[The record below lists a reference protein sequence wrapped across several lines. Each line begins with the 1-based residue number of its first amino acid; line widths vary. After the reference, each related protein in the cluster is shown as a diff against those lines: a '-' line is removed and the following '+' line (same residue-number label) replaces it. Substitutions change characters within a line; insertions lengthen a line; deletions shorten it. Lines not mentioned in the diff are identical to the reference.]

1 VVAFALAVAV
11 SFLPGHLSQE
21 AAAQTGQPVVYE
33 GARLI
38 TGDGISVIE
47 NGAFVVRDGAI
58 EQIGARNAVKAPS
71 GARHVDLSGKTVM
84 PLLIDVHGH
93 IGYMKDATTDKS
105 NYSRENVLDHLH
117 RYMYYGVG
125 AMQSLGTDREDVELK
140 IRNEQRAG
148 TLKDPSLALMFTADR
163 GLVAP
168 TPGQVNGGAA
178 FATDVLHEVSSVEDA
193 REFVRAEAAKK
204 PDLIKFW
211 VDDRNHTKVKLTP
224 ALYGPSID
232 QAHKLGF
239 RAVAHVYYLDDAKE
253 LVRSGI
259 NGFAHLVRDMPEDD
273 ELVKLIK
280 EHNVFACTTMSVQ
293 RNDTANWIDDPA
305 LAETVRPGVIAQVKA
320 GLAGRGAGRVAG
332 APTAGGGQ
340 GQREGGP
347 PPGAGARGQRGGGNG
362 LGAYADLEG
371 SLRKLNAA
379 GAHIVMCGD
388 DGFATQFPGF
398 TEHRELKG
406 MVDAGL
412 TPLQAIHI
420 ATQNGA
426 ETLALE
432 YKPMKDRGTLARG
445 KRADFIVLDANPL
458 DDIVNTRKISAVYHD
473 GIAVDRATLR
483 AAWTG
488 SAQASVA
495 IR

>member
-1 VVAFALAVAV
+1 MAFALSVAA
-11 SFLPGHLSQE
+11 SLFPGPLSQE
-21 AAAQTGQPVVYE
+21 VAAQSVQPVVYE

-38 TGDGISVIE
+38 TADSMSVIE
-47 NGAFVVRDGAI
+47 NGAFVVRNGII
-58 EQIGARNAVKAPS
+58 EQIGARNAVSAPS
-71 GARHVDLSGKTVM
+71 GARQVDLSGKTVM
-84 PLLIDVHGH
+84 PLLMDVHGH
-93 IGYMKDATTDKS
+93 IGYMKGATTDKS

-125 AMQSLGTDREDVELK
+125 AMQSLGTDRDDVELQ

-168 TPGQVNGGAA
+168 TPGQINGGAA
-178 FATDVLHEVSSVEDA
+178 FAPDVLHEVISAEDA

-224 ALYGPSID
+224 ELYRPIID
-232 QAHKLGF
+232 EAHKRGF

-259 NGFAHLVRDMPEDD
+259 DGFAHLVRDLPEDD
-273 ELVKLIK
+273 ELVQLIRA
-280 EHNVFACTTMSVQ
+280 HNVFACTTMSVQ
-293 RNDTANWIDDPA
+293 RGDTASWIDDPA
-305 LAETVRPGVIAQVKA
+305 LAETVRPEVIASLKA
-320 GLAGRGAGRVAG
+320 GLAGRGASRAG
-332 APTAGGGQ
+332 APPAAGGQ
-340 GQREGGP
+340 GQQAGGP
-347 PPGAGARGQRGGGNG
+347 PQGFGGQGQRGGGNG
-362 LGAYADLEG
+362 VGGYAYLEE

-379 GAHIVMCGD
+379 GVHVVMCGD
-388 DGFATQFPGF
+388 DGFASQFPGF

-412 TPLQAIHI
+412 TPLQAIRI

-426 ETLALE
+426 ETLGL
-432 YKPMKDRGTLARG
+432 KDRGTLARG

-458 DDIVNTRKISAVYHD
+458 DNIANSRKISAVYHD
-473 GIAVDRATLR
+473 GIAVDRVALR

-488 SAQASVA
+488 SAPT
-495 IR
+495 RPEPRRGD

>member
-1 VVAFALAVAV
+1 MMRGIFRVVAFALPVAA
-11 SFLPGHLSQE
+11 SFSPGPLSQK
-21 AAAQTGQPVVYE
+21 AAAQTAQPVVYE

-38 TGDGISVIE
+38 TADAISVIE
-47 NGAFVVRDGAI
+47 NGAFVVRNGII
-58 EQIGARNAVKAPS
+58 EQIGARNAVNAPS

-84 PLLIDVHGH
+84 PLLMDVHGH
-93 IGYMKDATTDKS
+93 IGYMKGATTDKS

-125 AMQSLGTDREDVELK
+125 AMQSLGTDRDDVELQ

-168 TPGQVNGGAA
+168 TPGQINGGAA
-178 FATDVLHEVSSVEDA
+178 FAPDVLHEVTSAEDA

-224 ALYGPSID
+224 ELYRPIVD
-232 QAHKLGF
+232 EAHKLGF
-239 RAVAHVYYLDDAKE
+239 RAIAHVYYLDDAKE

-259 NGFAHLVRDMPEDD
+259 NGFAHLVRDLPEDD
-273 ELVKLIK
+273 ELVQLIK
-280 EHNVFACTTMSVQ
+280 AHNVFACTTMSVQ
-293 RNDTANWIDDPA
+293 RGDTSSWIDDPA
-305 LAETVRPGVIAQVKA
+305 LAETVRPEVIASLKG
-320 GLAGRGAGRVAG
+320 GLAGRGTGRAAG
-332 APTAGGGQ
+332 APPAGGGY
-340 GQREGGP
+340 
-347 PPGAGARGQRGGGNG
+347 
-362 LGAYADLEG
+362 AYLEA

-379 GAHIVMCGD
+379 GVHVVMCGD
-388 DGFATQFPGF
+388 DGFASQFPGF

-412 TPLQAIHI
+412 TPLQAIRI

-426 ETLALE
+426 ETLGL
-432 YKPMKDRGTLARG
+432 KDRGTLARG

-458 DDIVNTRKISAVYHD
+458 DNIANSRKISAVYHD
-473 GIAVDRATLR
+473 GIAVDRVALR
-483 AAWTG
+483 AAWL
-488 SAQASVA
+488 SVS
-495 IR
+495 R